1 MQRQTRNFLTALLLL
16 AATATAQAA
25 DSAGTVLITGANRGI
40 GLAMASAFS
49 EAGYSVIGTA
59 RRPDAATDLH
69 RLEVKVVQLD
79 VTEPLSVSALAHQL
93 EGVPIDILINNAGMV
108 SREAAEF
115 ADVDVEKLL
124 TEYQVNSLGPLRVTQ
139 ALLPNIMA
147 GKRKIVANISSMMGS
162 MELNT
167 FGCCMGYRASKAAL
181 NSFTKTLAVDMSDDG
196 IAFAML
202 HPGYVKTDMN
212 SGAGN
217 ISTAESAAGL
227 YTVII
232 GLDEADNGK
241 FFNYDGK
248 PMPW

>member
-1 MQRQTRNFLTALLLL
+1 MQRLIGNLLTALVLLV
-16 AATATAQAA
+16 ATATTQAV

-40 GLAMASAFS
+40 GLAMASSFS
-49 EAGYSVIGTA
+49 AAGYSVIGTA

-69 RLEVKVVQLD
+69 TLKAKVVQLD
-79 VTEPLSVSALAHQL
+79 VTDPLSVAALAQQL

-108 SREAAEF
+108 SQEAAEF
-115 ADVDVEKLL
+115 ADVDIEKLL

-139 ALLPNIMA
+139 ALLPNVMA
-147 GKRKIVANISSMMGS
+147 GERKIVANISSMMGS

-196 IAFAML
+196 TIFVVL

-212 SGAGN
+212 SGGGE
-217 ISTAESAAGL
+217 ITAADSAAGL
-227 YTVII
+227 FTVIT
-232 GLDEADNGK
+232 GLDAADNGR

>member
-1 MQRQTRNFLTALLLL
+1 MQRLISNFLTALLLL
-16 AATATAQAA
+16 VATTTAQST

-40 GLAMASAFS
+40 GLAMASTFS

-59 RRPDAATDLH
+59 RRPEAATALH
-69 RLEVKVVQLD
+69 RVAVSVVPLD
-79 VTEPLSVSALAHQL
+79 VTDPESVSALAQQL
-93 EGVPIDILINNAGMV
+93 GGKPIDILINNAGMV

-115 ADVDVEKLL
+115 ADVDIEKLL
-124 TEYQVNSLGPLRVTQ
+124 TEYQVNALGPLRVTQ

-147 GKRKIVANISSMMGS
+147 GKRKTVANISSMMGS

-181 NSFTKTLAVDMSDDG
+181 NSFTKTLAVDMSG
-196 IAFAML
+196 NATIFVVL

-212 SGAGN
+212 NGAGN
-217 ISTAESAAGL
+217 ITAAESAAGL
-227 YTVII
+227 YTVIT
-232 GLDEADNGK
+232 GLDETDDGK
-241 FFNYDGK
+241 FFNFDGK

>member
-1 MQRQTRNFLTALLLL
+1 MQRMTRNLLTALLLL
-16 AATATAQAA
+16 AATATTQAA
-25 DSAGTVLITGANRGI
+25 DSAGNVLITGANRGI
-40 GLAMASAFS
+40 GLAMASSFS

-79 VTEPLSVSALAHQL
+79 VTDPLSVSALAQEL
-93 EGVPIDILINNAGMV
+93 EGQPIDILVNNAGMV
-108 SREAAEF
+108 SSEAAEF
-115 ADVDVEKLL
+115 ADVDIEKLL

-139 ALLPNIMA
+139 ALLPNVMA
-147 GKRKIVANISSMMGS
+147 GKRKIVANVSSMMGS

-181 NSFTKTLAVDMSDDG
+181 NSFTKTLAVDMSGDG
-196 IAFAML
+196 TIFVVL

-212 SGAGN
+212 DGAGN
-217 ISTAESAAGL
+217 ISAAKSAAGL
-227 YTVII
+227 YTVIT
-232 GLDEADNGK
+232 GLDQADDGK

-248 PMPW
+248 SMPW